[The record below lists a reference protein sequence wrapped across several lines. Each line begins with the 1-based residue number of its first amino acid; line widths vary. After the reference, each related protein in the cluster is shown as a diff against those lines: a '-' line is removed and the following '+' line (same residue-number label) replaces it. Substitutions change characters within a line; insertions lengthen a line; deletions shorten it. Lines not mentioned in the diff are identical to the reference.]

1 MKLHPKEI
9 ENVSKQKSFDRYQ
22 YFIRKVADFE
32 EFWTII
38 DDKGDI
44 GLSVINEKTFIS
56 LWTAEDF
63 IKSNIN
69 GNWKNHT
76 PVKMTLDDFDELLK
90 PIILKNDYLIS
101 VFPVN
106 SKSGF
111 VVNFDEFVRDLN
123 NELEQYE

>member
-1 MKLHPKEI
+1 MKLHPREI
-9 ENVSKQKSFDRYQ
+9 ENVSKQEPFDRYK

-32 EFWTII
+32 EFWTIV
-38 DDKGDI
+38 DEKGDL
-44 GLSVINEKTFIS
+44 GLSVVNEKTLIA

-63 IKSNIN
+63 IKSNLD

-76 PVKMTLDDFDELLK
+76 PVKMTLDDFKELIS
-90 PIILKNDYLIS
+90 PIVLENNYLIS

-111 VVNFDEFVRDLN
+111 IVTFDEFVRDMN
-123 NELEQYE
+123 KELEQYE